1 MKIKV
6 GKKIID
12 SQVEPV
18 MILFESE
25 EEKIFHIKA
34 LLDMDGRRGQLGY
47 AIFPN
52 DYPQNKLKKFLE
64 VPGISEEPKN
74 DTQS

>member
-6 GKKIID
+6 GKKVID
-12 SQVEPV
+12 SIDEPV

-25 EEKIFHIKA
+25 EEKIFHIKG
-34 LLDMDGRRGQLGY
+34 LLDMDGRGGQLGY
-47 AIFPN
+47 AIFPEN
-52 DYPQNKLKKFLE
+52 YPQSKLKKFLE

-74 DTQS
+74 DKES